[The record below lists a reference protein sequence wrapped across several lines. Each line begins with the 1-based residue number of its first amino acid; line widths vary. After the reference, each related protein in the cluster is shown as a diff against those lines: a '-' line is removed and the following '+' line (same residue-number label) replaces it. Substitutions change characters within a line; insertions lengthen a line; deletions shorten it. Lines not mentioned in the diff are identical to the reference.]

1 MKITVVT
8 VGRDDTT
15 KAAGHTSY
23 DVKADHI
30 TMCDPN
36 EKKVLP
42 TGYLENVSHNGAD
55 GTLSY

>member
-1 MKITVVT
+1 MKITVTT
-8 VGRDDTT
+8 VGGDDTT
-15 KAAGHTSY
+15 KAAGHESY

-30 TMCDPN
+30 TMRGSN
-36 EKKVLP
+36 KRKMLP